1 MPIIHTIDSI
11 KIYIC
16 FFDHAPPHFHAEYN
30 EYEELIDIR
39 TLEVLKGEL
48 PRKQHK
54 KVISGPPKIKNNF
67 WKHGTSTI
75 LQRRPQRF

>member
-11 KIYIC
+11 KIYMY

-39 TLEVLKGEL
+39 TMEVLAGSL
-48 PRKQHK
+48 PK
-54 KVISGPPKIKNNF
+54 KVIRWAAQHQEQLFETWNEHNP
-67 WKHGTSTI
+67 TT
-75 LQRRPQRF
+75 

>member
-11 KIYIC
+11 KIYIY

-39 TLEVLKGEL
+39 TLEVLKGKL

-54 KVISGPPKIKNNF
+54 KVIKWATENQEQLLEAWNEHNP
-67 WKHGTSTI
+67 TT
-75 LQRRPQRF
+75 